1 MRFEAPDKIAG
12 AIALLAEDGAR
23 CLAGGQSLV
32 AMINADL
39 VAPSI
44 LVSLRRIRG
53 LADVLSRSDGGVS
66 MGAMATHAAAAQIQP
81 ASAGA
86 SLIAAA
92 AGAIG
97 HPAIRNQGT
106 IGGSIAH
113 ADPAADYPTALTC
126 AKATIMVT
134 GPNGER
140 RVAAGDFF
148 TGYYE
153 TAIRPGEMV
162 SRIEVPPGPK
172 GAGAHYEKFSLID
185 GDFAVVSVAA
195 MIGIEDDR
203 CTFARIAVGACA
215 PKPVRVPAAED
226 RLVGSTLDDKAFAD
240 AGALIVDAC
249 DPIDDFRGSASY
261 RLRLVPRLVKRAA
274 LAAKARATAHV

>member
-1 MRFEAPDKIAG
+1 MKFEAPDKIAD

-32 AMINADL
+32 AMMNADL

-44 LVSLRRIRG
+44 LVSLRRIPG
-53 LADVLSRSDGGVS
+53 LAQICPRSDGGVS
-66 MGAMATHAAAAQIQP
+66 MGCMATHAAAAKIPP

-86 SLIAAA
+86 SLVASA

-97 HPAIRNQGT
+97 HLAIRNQGT

-113 ADPAADYPTALTC
+113 ADPAADYPTVLTC

-134 GPNGER
+134 GPDGER
-140 RVAAGDFF
+140 RIAAGDFF

-172 GAGAHYEKFSLID
+172 DAGAHYEKFSLID

-195 MIGIEDDR
+195 MIGMEGER
-203 CTFARIAVGACA
+203 CNFARIAIGACA
-215 PKPVRVPAAED
+215 PKPVRVPAAEE
-226 RLVGSTLDDKAFAD
+226 RLVGSILDDSAFAE
-240 AGALIVDAC
+240 AGAIIVDAC

-274 LAAKARATAHV
+274 LAAKAKATAHG